1 MKFTLGLVL
10 GLLVACSTNMAGG
23 LLRFQDR
30 EFVVHPDKPA
40 MGYPY
45 KEEVCVPRTGLGRI
59 LGKKCS
65 MVWKEEVYDFNDKPT
80 RQRFIDSS
88 CTMTCA
94 GRFDYEK

>member
-1 MKFTLGLVL
+1 MRFVTGILL
-10 GLLVACSTNMAGG
+10 GLLIGCASSMGEG

-45 KEEVCVPRTGLGRI
+45 QVKVCEERRWLPD
-59 LGKKCS
+59 KCR
-65 MVWKEEVYDFNDKPT
+65 MEWKEEVYDMNDKAT

-94 GRFDYEK
+94 GRFQY